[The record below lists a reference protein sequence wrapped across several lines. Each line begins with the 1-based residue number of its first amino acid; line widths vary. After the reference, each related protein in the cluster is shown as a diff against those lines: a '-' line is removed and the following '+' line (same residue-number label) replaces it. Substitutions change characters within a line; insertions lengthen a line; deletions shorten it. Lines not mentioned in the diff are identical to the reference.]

1 MKESTLFQNFHLKM
15 QLKKKQPAV
24 ANICYPMSNF
34 GPNIP
39 SYSPGSAEWLSRG
52 SLASLAFH
60 NLIFRAAFMLKS
72 GPASL
77 PRWEVCDSDL
87 NWRKKVERG

>member
-1 MKESTLFQNFHLKM
+1 MSFLFERVHTLPELSLKNAIK
-15 QLKKKQPAV
+15 KKKQPAV

-34 GPNIP
+34 GPNIT

-77 PRWEVCDSDL
+77 PWWEVCDSDL
-87 NWRKKVERG
+87 N